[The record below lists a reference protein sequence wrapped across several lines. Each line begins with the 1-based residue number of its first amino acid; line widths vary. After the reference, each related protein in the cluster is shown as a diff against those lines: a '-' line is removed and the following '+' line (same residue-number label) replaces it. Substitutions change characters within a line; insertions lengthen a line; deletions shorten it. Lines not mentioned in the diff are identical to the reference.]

1 MKTTSFRFRCCFLSQ
16 RRSRRKLSL
25 VPLMLGKKTLTREV
39 EYDSRYAYVV
49 MSSSGKGPPLIGSGL
64 EAPLEGVI
72 LSAFS

>member
-1 MKTTSFRFRCCFLSQ
+1 M
-16 RRSRRKLSL
+16 

-39 EYDSRYAYVV
+39 EYDSGYAYVAV
-49 MSSSGKGPPLIGSGL
+49 SSSGRGPPSIGSGP